1 MILKKKSVRD
11 RLKILDTFDIS
22 KGGIFRAIYNLNE
35 LPFLS
40 EENATLL
47 DQIYYYAYASDK
59 YISNYIL
66 NLTMLIAPI
75 VSDDLLVSDQL
86 FCDEGDVNIKI
97 AKYILLKYKVS
108 WINQYNVLTAEYNPI
123 DNYSMTETETPNLTR
138 SVSSSENRTE
148 TPNLTTTSGNDG
160 STKNNYYGF
169 NDSSTDGSSVNS
181 SSANSTNTTTQTG
194 NNKVDS
200 SSSTTETNS
209 GFRTL
214 TRKGNIGV
222 TTSQQMIESE
232 LELRKKQFF
241 DIMIKDVDKIMSLSI
256 Y

>member
-1 MILKKKSVRD
+1 MICKNKSVRD
-11 RLKILDTFDIS
+11 RLKILDTFDLS

-35 LPFLS
+35 LPFLN
-40 EENATLL
+40 EEDATLL
-47 DQIYYYAYASDK
+47 DHIYYYSYAFDK

-75 VSDDLLVSDQL
+75 VSDDLESRNQTICND
-86 FCDEGDVNIKI
+86 GDINVEI
-97 AKYILLKYKVS
+97 AKYILFKYKIS
-108 WINQYNVLTAEYNPI
+108 WINQFNALTAEYNPI

-138 SVSSSENRTE
+138 SISSSENSTQ
-148 TPNLTTTSGNDG
+148 TPNLTISTTNDG
-160 STKNNYYGF
+160 TTKNNYYGF
-169 NDSSTDGSSVNS
+169 NDSSTNGSSVNS
-181 SSANSTNTTTQTG
+181 SSVGSTNSTSQTG
-194 NNKVDS
+194 NNKVDT

-209 GFRTL
+209 GSRTL

-241 DIMIKDVDKIMSLSI
+241 DIMIRDVDKIMSLSI

>member
-1 MILKKKSVRD
+1 MILKKKSVRE
-11 RLKILDTFDIS
+11 RLKILDTFDLS
-22 KGGIFRAIYNLNE
+22 KGGIFRAIYNLSE

-47 DQIYYYAYASDK
+47 DQIYYYSYAYDK

-75 VSDDLLVSDQL
+75 VSDDLLVSEQL
-86 FCDEGDVNIKI
+86 VCDEGDVNIKI

-108 WINQYNVLTAEYNPI
+108 WINQYNALTAEYNPI

-138 SVSSSENRTE
+138 SISSSENTTQ
-148 TPNLTTTSGNDG
+148 TPNLTTTIGNDG
-160 STKNNYYGF
+160 KTKNNYYGF
-169 NDSSTDGSSVNS
+169 NDSSVDGSSLNS

-209 GFRTL
+209 GTRTL

-241 DIMIKDVDKIMSLSI
+241 DIMIKDVDKIMTLGI

>member
-1 MILKKKSVRD
+1 MILKKKSVRE
-11 RLKILDTFDIS
+11 RLKILDTFDLS

-35 LPFLS
+35 LPFLN
-40 EENATLL
+40 EEDAVLL
-47 DQIYYYAYASDK
+47 DQIYYYSYAYDK
-59 YISNYIL
+59 YISNYIM

-75 VSDDLLVSDQL
+75 VSDDLLVSEQL
-86 FCDEGDVNIKI
+86 VCDEGDVNIKI

-108 WINQYNVLTAEYNPI
+108 WINQYNALTAEYNPI
-123 DNYSMTETETPNLTR
+123 DNYSMTETEKPNLTR
-138 SVSSSENRTE
+138 SVSSSENTTQ
-148 TPNLTTTSGNDG
+148 TPNLTTTSGNNG

-169 NDSSTDGSSVNS
+169 NDSSVDGSSLNS
-181 SSANSTNTTTQTG
+181 SSANSTNTTSQTG
-194 NNKVDS
+194 NNKVDT

-209 GFRTL
+209 GTRTL

>member
-1 MILKKKSVRD
+1 MILKKKSVRE
-11 RLKILDTFDIS
+11 RLKILDTFDLS

-35 LPFLS
+35 LPFLN
-40 EENATLL
+40 EEDATLL
-47 DQIYYYAYASDK
+47 DHIYYYSYAFDK
-59 YISNYIL
+59 YISNYIM

-75 VSDDLLVSDQL
+75 VSDDLLVSEQL
-86 FCDEGDVNIKI
+86 VCDEGDVNIKI

-108 WINQYNVLTAEYNPI
+108 WINQYNALTAEYNPI

-138 SVSSSENRTE
+138 SISSSENTTQ
-148 TPNLTTTSGNDG
+148 TPNLITSTTNDG

-169 NDSSTDGSSVNS
+169 NDSSVDGSKVNS
-181 SSANSTNTTTQTG
+181 SSVGSTNSTTQTG
-194 NNKVDS
+194 NSKVNIS
-200 SSSTTETNS
+200 SSSTETNS
-209 GFRTL
+209 GTRTL

-241 DIMIKDVDKIMSLSI
+241 DIMIKDVDKIMALSI

>member
-1 MILKKKSVRD
+1 
-11 RLKILDTFDIS
+11 
-22 KGGIFRAIYNLNE
+22 
-35 LPFLS
+35 
-40 EENATLL
+40 
-47 DQIYYYAYASDK
+47 
-59 YISNYIL
+59 
-66 NLTMLIAPI
+66 MLIAPI

-86 FCDEGDVNIKI
+86 VCDEGDVNIKI

-123 DNYSMTETETPNLTR
+123 DNYSMTETETPNLSR
-138 SVSSSENRTE
+138 SISSTENRTE

-200 SSSTTETNS
+200 STSTTETNS
-209 GFRTL
+209 GSRTL

-222 TTSQQMIESE
+222 TSSQQLIESE

-241 DIMIKDVDKIMSLSI
+241 DIMIKDVDKIMALSI

>member
-47 DQIYYYAYASDK
+47 DQIYYYSYASDK

-86 FCDEGDVNIKI
+86 VCDEGDVNIKI

-138 SVSSSENRTE
+138 SISSSENRTE

-181 SSANSTNTTTQTG
+181 SSANSTNTTSQTG

-209 GFRTL
+209 GSRTL

-241 DIMIKDVDKIMSLSI
+241 DIMIKDVDKIMALSI

>member
-1 MILKKKSVRD
+1 MICKNKSVRD
-11 RLKILDTFDIS
+11 RLKIIDTFDIS

-35 LPFLS
+35 LPFLN
-40 EENATLL
+40 EDEATLL
-47 DQIYYYAYASDK
+47 DHIYYYSYAFDK

-75 VSDDLLVSDQL
+75 VADDLLASEQTI
-86 FCDEGDVNIKI
+86 CNEGDVNIKI

-108 WINQYNVLTAEYNPI
+108 WINEYNVLTAEYNPI

-138 SVSSSENRTE
+138 SVSSSENTTQ

-160 STKNNYYGF
+160 TTKNNYYGF

-200 SSSTTETNS
+200 SSSSTEINS
-209 GFRTL
+209 GTRTL
-214 TRKGNIGV
+214 TRSGNIGV

-241 DIMIKDVDKIMSLSI
+241 DIMMKDVDKIMSLGI

>member
-1 MILKKKSVRD
+1 MILKKKSVRE

-35 LPFLS
+35 LPFLN
-40 EENATLL
+40 EEDATLL
-47 DQIYYYAYASDK
+47 DHIYYYSYAYDK

-66 NLTMLIAPI
+66 NLTMLLAPI
-75 VSDDLLVSDQL
+75 VADDLLASEQTI
-86 FCDEGDVNIKI
+86 CDEGDVNIKI

-108 WINQYNVLTAEYNPI
+108 WISQYNALTAEYNPI

-138 SVSSSENRTE
+138 SVSTSENSTQ
-148 TPNLTTTSGNDG
+148 TPNLTTSTTNDG

-169 NDSSTDGSSVNS
+169 NDSSADGSKVNS
-181 SSANSTNTTTQTG
+181 SIVGSTNSTSQTG
-194 NNKVDS
+194 NSKVDS

-209 GFRTL
+209 GSRTL

-241 DIMIKDVDKIMSLSI
+241 DIMVKDVDKIMSLSI